1 MSVNAS
7 LGSTTHFKCTVQGGL
22 PHWHINGR
30 KLSGIQFLS
39 QRGISSSIV
48 GSGGIRTS
56 SLSVLASVA
65 NNNSA
70 VQCSISD
77 GFTEVLFSP
86 TVEMKVQGRSI
97 PIMHQSNKVT
107 LCLQY
112 FRIRVGPACIVKYT
126 SHWVN
131 ICQYINIGSIR
142 LS

>member
-7 LGSTTHFKCTVQGGL
+7 LGSTTHFKCTIQGGL

-39 QRGISSSIV
+39 QRGISSNIV

-56 SLSVLASVA
+56 SLSILASVA

-97 PIMHQSNKVT
+97 PIMHQSNNGT

-112 FRIRVGPACIVKYT
+112 HRKSLYRVRVGPVCIVKYT
-126 SHWVN
+126 SH
-131 ICQYINIGSIR
+131 CDHNIGSMR